1 MQVRITCDFFFFF
14 SPPLSPLLAHKM
26 SDDGNDIVELPQ
38 PQNAMA
44 GTTSHVPFKID
55 LPAPFSGDNAEPFGL
70 WIQRFEVALNVS
82 TTPPDKAKLL
92 PAKLTGPAFAYW
104 QSLSPAV
111 KADYD
116 LTKASLSAVF
126 GRATFL
132 ATFQTYLNARPR
144 KPQEPLEVYAAEL
157 TSLVTEAFPQYDV
170 TARNCEIFRRF
181 VTGLDPALQLK
192 IHEHGAV
199 TLDSALKIASQC
211 ERAQLAISVANSTTI
226 MPVTVHQQPSSASAT
241 PTPIADLASAIADL
255 RMDLHTLRQSHQRR
269 TDERLDLLSQQIN
282 DLQHKVT
289 DTTHACAAVD
299 YNITPRTRQP
309 EWDDHHY
316 RRQDC
321 RCPSQH
327 LQRGRRQQSY
337 DDYSPSPRRRSIDDR
352 NTSYEDP
359 RHQSRRSYS
368 PPPLCCESHAPYHTH
383 FDQHSPHRH
392 NYTHPKPDRCPSRE
406 RRPHS
411 VYDDRPHTTR
421 SPSPTSHYRQF
432 SYRTHSSPSPPPNYK
447 QPQRSHTSPTRHVH
461 FSSVKGDTAPPSP
474 HQGNE

>member
-1 MQVRITCDFFFFF
+1 
-14 SPPLSPLLAHKM
+14 M
-26 SDDGNDIVELPQ
+26 SDGEHDIVEQPQ
-38 PQNAMA
+38 PLDVMA
-44 GTTSHVPFKID
+44 GTNSHVPFRID
-55 LPAPFSGDNAEPFGL
+55 LPAPFSGDNAEPFGS

-82 TTPPDKAKLL
+82 ATSPDKAKLL

-111 KADYD
+111 KANYD
-116 LTKASLSAVF
+116 LTKASLGAVF

-199 TLDSALKIASQC
+199 TLDNALKIARQC
-211 ERAQLAISVANSTTI
+211 ERAQLAISIANPTAV
-226 MPVTVHQQPSSASAT
+226 MPVTVHQQPVSATAT

-255 RMDLHTLRQSHQRR
+255 RMDLHTLRQSHERR
-269 TDERLDLLSQQIN
+269 TDDRLDVLSQQITN
-282 DLQHKVT
+282 IQHKMT
-289 DTTHACAAVD
+289 ETTHACAAVD
-299 YNITPRTRQP
+299 YNISPRTRQP
-309 EWDDHHY
+309 EWDDHHH

-327 LQRGRRQQSY
+327 LQQRERRQQPY
-337 DDYSPSPRRRSIDDR
+337 DDYSSSHSRRSSHDHT
-352 NTSYEDP
+352 TSYEDP

-368 PPPLCCESHAPYHTH
+368 PPPRCCESHTPYHSH
-383 FDQHSPHRH
+383 PDQHSPHRH
-392 NYTHPKPDRCPSRE
+392 SYSHPRPDRSPSRE
-406 RRPHS
+406 RRPHL
-411 VYDDRPHTTR
+411 VYDDRPHATR
-421 SPSPTSHYRQF
+421 SPSPNSHYRP
-432 SYRTHSSPSPPPNYK
+432 STYRTHRSPSPAPHYK
-447 QPQRSHTSPTRHVH
+447 QPPHSHTSPNRHVH
-461 FSSVKGDTAPPSP
+461 FSPVQRDPAPPSP